1 MERPRRSVVP
11 RATTTALPYI
21 DPGETRLIGS
31 DAAKL
36 LSSRR
41 LTVLHDRSNVC
52 RNSVWGSENRQFTRK
67 FGGQPAMRRL
77 AKGVFAL
84 ALLVC
89 APAALRQAESA
100 IRFL

>member
-1 MERPRRSVVP
+1 MP

-31 DAAKL
+31 DATKL

-52 RNSVWGSENRQFTRK
+52 RNSVRGSKTGNLLAGAVGYDRPRFVKLNVQFD
-67 FGGQPAMRRL
+67 F
-77 AKGVFAL
+77 
-84 ALLVC
+84 
-89 APAALRQAESA
+89 
-100 IRFL
+100 